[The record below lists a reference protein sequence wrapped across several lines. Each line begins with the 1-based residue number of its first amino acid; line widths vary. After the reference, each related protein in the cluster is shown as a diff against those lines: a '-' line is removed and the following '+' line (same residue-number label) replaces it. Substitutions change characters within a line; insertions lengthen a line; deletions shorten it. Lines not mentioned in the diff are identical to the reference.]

1 VRLIVWPLLSEFL
14 HGSFRLLLRVFI
26 IVVPI
31 MVVLELFEGSRP
43 FRRLV
48 RLWARL
54 MKPLGMTEEI
64 ATPTFVGFLFGI
76 AYGSGVIIRE
86 TRRRRVPRRQV
97 FLMSAFLSQV
107 HAIVEDSLV
116 FIALGA
122 AALWMVGF
130 RLIWASAGGPRVG
143 GGGARGG
150 PGRGDRASG
159 RGRRGRG
166 PSRMGAGRRPRRATW
181 RRPRRVIREQ
191 PGRATRQQP
200 RRARVSRV
208 STGYC

>member
-1 VRLIVWPLLSEFL
+1 MAGRKARPSTREAVRLIVWPLLSEFL

-54 MKPLGMTEEI
+54 MKPLGMTEDI

-97 FLMSAFLSQV
+97 FLMSAFLSQA
-107 HAIVEDSLV
+107 HAIVEASLV

-122 AALWMVGF
+122 AALWVIGF
-130 RLIWASAGGPRVG
+130 RLVWATAVTALLGAVAAGAARRGWGRGGGPDVPRDDGSAGH
-143 GGGARGG
+143 
-150 PGRGDRASG
+150 
-159 RGRRGRG
+159 
-166 PSRMGAGRRPRRATW
+166 
-181 RRPRRVIREQ
+181 E
-191 PGRATRQQP
+191 
-200 RRARVSRV
+200 
-208 STGYC
+208 